1 MKVRAEILTRCI
13 QTMMYLEELHN
24 FNGIMEFIAALQ
36 NAGVFRL
43 KETWAR
49 LDKKHKRAWDMLTTR
64 LSRDNNFKVFRESLR
79 TVSPPSIPYLGL
91 FLTDMTFVEEV
102 RFSFS
107 EVFFFFDFKLGKSGL
122 FGCRRKLFNC
132 RQIVYGGRSNHQ
144 RRQASAVRILKEL
157 ILFFVQCLF
166 KRYAQII
173 RDIQVTKQKKCNFF
187 G

>member
-1 MKVRAEILTRCI
+1 MLTRCI
-13 QTMMYLEELHN
+13 QTMTYLEELHN

-49 LDKKHKRAWDMLTTR
+49 LDKKHKRAWDMLTAR

-102 RFSFS
+102 EKKKKKKKKKKPLIFFLLKREILIFWWLAKVVQLRIAHLSLTIRSSTLSKEFS
-107 EVFFFFDFKLGKSGL
+107 KL
-122 FGCRRKLFNC
+122 
-132 RQIVYGGRSNHQ
+132 
-144 RRQASAVRILKEL
+144 
-157 ILFFVQCLF
+157 
-166 KRYAQII
+166 
-173 RDIQVTKQKKCNFF
+173 
-187 G
+187 